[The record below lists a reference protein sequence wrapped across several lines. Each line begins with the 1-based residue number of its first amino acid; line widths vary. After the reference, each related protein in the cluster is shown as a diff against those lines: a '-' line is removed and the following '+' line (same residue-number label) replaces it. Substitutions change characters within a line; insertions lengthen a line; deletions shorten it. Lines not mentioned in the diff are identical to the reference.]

1 MRGLKP
7 EKKMDPSGKQ
17 YEDYWGTSLKMLGD
31 MKFLDGLKTYD
42 KDNIPGP
49 VMKKIREKFI
59 KNPDFEP
66 SMIKNVSTACEGLC
80 KWVKAME
87 VYDRV
92 IRIVEPKKQKL
103 QEAESELQAQMD
115 KLNEKRAL
123 LQQVTDKLQAL
134 NDEYAAM
141 NKKKKDL
148 EDNIELCSQKLM
160 RAEKLIG
167 THDNNISIN
176 QNYET
181 NL

>member
-1 MRGLKP
+1 
-7 EKKMDPSGKQ
+7 
-17 YEDYWGTSLKMLGD
+17 
-31 MKFLDGLKTYD
+31 MKFLDGLKEYD

-49 VMKKIREKFI
+49 VIKKVREKFI
-59 KNPDFEP
+59 KNPEFDP
-66 SMIKNVSTACEGLC
+66 AIIKNVSTACEGLC

-92 IRIVEPKKQKL
+92 IKIVEPKKLKL
-103 QEAESELQAQMD
+103 AEAENELQSQMD
-115 KLNEKRAL
+115 KLNEKRAQ

-148 EDNIELCSQKLM
+148 EDNIELCSQKLE

-167 THDNNISIN
+167 TWYIL
-176 QNYET
+176 
-181 NL
+181 NLGNCQSTKNKSNFRWTGWRKDSMEWWGCHVGW